1 MTATGRRPAARKG
14 KTMRFS
20 LSHRRA
26 LIGHD
31 VTVKVTAAAK
41 EAIARVTAELDGRAL
56 ARDALAPPEVQYERV
71 FHQVGGGGPGQQHV
85 LSVKATNS
93 EGEAAIAS
101 LRWND
106 VS

>member
-1 MTATGRRPAARKG
+1 
-14 KTMRFS
+14 MRFS

-41 EAIARVTAELDGRAL
+41 ETIARVITELDGRTL
-56 ARDALAPPEVQYERV
+56 ARDALAPPEVQYERL
-71 FHQVGGGGPGQQHV
+71 FQQVGGGGPGQQHV
-85 LSVKATNS
+85 LSVQSTSADGKRAV
-93 EGEAAIAS
+93 AS